1 MQQEWTAYS
10 LNYPLVSPCY
20 KQGILY
26 VAYSSIDSWKPA
38 IHVFDWLIFC
48 YGNLILYQKRN

>member
-26 VAYSSIDSWKPA
+26 VAYSSIDSWKPS

-48 YGNLILYQKRN
+48 